1 MLAMRNQ
8 WAAYM
13 DTAVTASGSTHTPSF
28 NLMGE
33 GFTDLSE
40 SKNPTE
46 YSRKY
51 IHEQSERTDVTGFAP
66 AMAYSMDYYT
76 SDPVCMCIRE
86 ITDQEKIG
94 SDAQRD
100 IVLVDLF
107 DPDTGTEGS
116 YKAYKRRFAI
126 IPDGKGSGTDAL
138 IYTGNLKAAGD
149 IIKGKFAVSTKTFT
163 SDAEASDS

>member
-13 DTAVTASGSTHTPSF
+13 DTAKTTSGSAHTPSF

-51 IHEQSERTDVTGFAP
+51 IHEQSEPHRRDRLRTCYGVLYGLL
-66 AMAYSMDYYT
+66 Y
-76 SDPVCMCIRE
+76 
-86 ITDQEKIG
+86 
-94 SDAQRD
+94 QRSRLH
-100 IVLVDLF
+100 VH
-107 DPDTGTEGS
+107 P
-116 YKAYKRRFAI
+116 
-126 IPDGKGSGTDAL
+126 
-138 IYTGNLKAAGD
+138 
-149 IIKGKFAVSTKTFT
+149 
-163 SDAEASDS
+163 

>member
-13 DTAVTASGSTHTPSF
+13 DTAVTTSGSTHTPSF

-66 AMAYSMDYYT
+66 AMAYSMDY
-76 SDPVCMCIRE
+76 
-86 ITDQEKIG
+86 
-94 SDAQRD
+94 
-100 IVLVDLF
+100 
-107 DPDTGTEGS
+107 
-116 YKAYKRRFAI
+116 
-126 IPDGKGSGTDAL
+126 
-138 IYTGNLKAAGD
+138 
-149 IIKGKFAVSTKTFT
+149 
-163 SDAEASDS
+163 

>member
-13 DTAVTASGSTHTPSF
+13 DTAKTTSGSAHTPSF

-107 DPDTGTEGS
+107 DPDTGTE
-116 YKAYKRRFAI
+116 
-126 IPDGKGSGTDAL
+126 AL
-138 IYTGNLKAAGD
+138 IYSGNLKAAGD